1 MALSTPI
8 LTSVKNYLGIHKED
22 DSFDEILVDNTKM
35 SLFEMTDIGVIDDAD
50 GEPDF
55 SEVTN
60 KTTWEEVMRKL
71 YPRLDSKV
79 KNLLPYVETFICI
92 SVRLL
97 FDPPVSQMILQM
109 LKDKKNEL
117 IYRLN
122 RHLDE
127 TTWTGGDK
135 NGRD

>member
-35 SLFEMTDIGVIDDAD
+35 SLLEITDIGVIDDAD

-79 KNLLPYVETFICI
+79 KNLLPYIETFVCI
-92 SVRLL
+92 SVRIL
-97 FDPPVSQMILQM
+97 FDPPASQIILQM

-122 RHLDE
+122 RHLDN
-127 TTWTGGDK
+127 TNWIVGD
-135 NGRD
+135 NNE

>member
-8 LTSVKNYLGIHKED
+8 LTSVKNYLGIYKED

-35 SLFEMTDIGVIDDAD
+35 SLLEMTDIGVIDNAD

-97 FDPPVSQMILQM
+97 FDPPASQMILQM

>member
-1 MALSTPI
+1 MALLTPI

-35 SLFEMTDIGVIDDAD
+35 SLLEMTDIGVIDDAD

-97 FDPPVSQMILQM
+97 FDPPASQMILQM

>member
-1 MALSTPI
+1 
-8 LTSVKNYLGIHKED
+8 
-22 DSFDEILVDNTKM
+22 
-35 SLFEMTDIGVIDDAD
+35 MTDIGVIDDAD

-97 FDPPVSQMILQM
+97 FDPPASQMILQM

>member
-1 MALSTPI
+1 MALLTPI

-22 DSFDEILVDNTKM
+22 ESFDEILIDNTRM
-35 SLFEMTDIGVIDDAD
+35 SLLEMTDIGVIDDAD

-71 YPRLDSKV
+71 YPKLDSKV

-97 FDPPVSQMILQM
+97 FDPPASKMILHM

-127 TTWTGGDK
+127 TTWTRGDK
-135 NGRD
+135 NE

>member
-22 DSFDEILVDNTKM
+22 DSFDEILIDNTRM
-35 SLFEMTDIGVIDDAD
+35 SLLEMTDIGVIDDAD

-71 YPRLDSKV
+71 YPKLDLKV
-79 KNLLPYVETFICI
+79 KNLLPYVEIFVCI

-97 FDPPVSQMILQM
+97 FDPPASQMILQM

-122 RHLDE
+122 RHLDN
-127 TTWTGGDK
+127 TVWAGDDK
-135 NGRD
+135 NE

>member
-35 SLFEMTDIGVIDDAD
+35 SLLEMTDIGVINDAD

-55 SEVTN
+55 NEVTN

-71 YPRLDSKV
+71 YPKLDSKV

-97 FDPPVSQMILQM
+97 FDPPASRMILQM

-127 TTWTGGDK
+127 TTWTGGDT

>member
-1 MALSTPI
+1 MTLSTPI

-35 SLFEMTDIGVIDDAD
+35 SLLEMTDIGVIDNAD

-97 FDPPVSQMILQM
+97 FDPPASQMILQM

-122 RHLDE
+122 RHLDN
-127 TTWTGGDK
+127 TNWIIGD
-135 NGRD
+135 NNE

>member
-8 LTSVKNYLGIHKED
+8 LTSVKNYLGIYKED

-35 SLFEMTDIGVIDDAD
+35 SLLEMTDIGVIDDAD

-97 FDPPVSQMILQM
+97 FDPPASQMILQM

>member
-1 MALSTPI
+1 MALLTPI

-35 SLFEMTDIGVIDDAD
+35 SLLEMTDIGVIDDAD

-97 FDPPVSQMILQM
+97 FDPPASQMILQM

-127 TTWTGGDK
+127 TTWTGGDM

>member
-8 LTSVKNYLGIHKED
+8 LTSVKNYLGIYKED
-22 DSFDEILVDNTKM
+22 DSFDEILIDNTKM
-35 SLFEMTDIGVIDDAD
+35 SLLEMTDIGVIDDAD

-71 YPRLDSKV
+71 YPKLDSKV

-92 SVRLL
+92 SVRLI
-97 FDPPVSQMILQM
+97 FDPPVSKIILQM

-122 RHLDE
+122 RHLDN
-127 TTWTGGDK
+127 TVWTGDNK
-135 NGRD
+135 K

>member
-35 SLFEMTDIGVIDDAD
+35 SLLEMTDIGVIDDTD

-97 FDPPVSQMILQM
+97 FDPPASQMILQM

-122 RHLDE
+122 RHLDN
-127 TTWTGGDK
+127 TNWIVGD
-135 NGRD
+135 NNE

>member
-8 LTSVKNYLGIHKED
+8 LTSVKKYLGIYKED

-35 SLFEMTDIGVIDDAD
+35 SLLEMTDIGVIDDAD

-97 FDPPVSQMILQM
+97 FDPPASKIILQM

>member
-1 MALSTPI
+1 MALLTPI

-22 DSFDEILVDNTKM
+22 DSFDEILVDNIKM
-35 SLFEMTDIGVIDDAD
+35 SLLEMTDIGVIDDAD

-97 FDPPVSQMILQM
+97 FDPPASQMILQM

>member
-8 LTSVKNYLGIHKED
+8 LASVKNYLGIHKED

-35 SLFEMTDIGVIDDAD
+35 SLLEMTDIGVIDDAD

-97 FDPPVSQMILQM
+97 FDPPASQMILQM

-122 RHLDE
+122 RHLDNMN
-127 TTWTGGDK
+127 WIIGD
-135 NGRD
+135 NNE

>member
-8 LTSVKNYLGIHKED
+8 LISVKNYLGIHKED
-22 DSFDEILVDNTKM
+22 DSFNEILVDNTKM
-35 SLFEMTDIGVIDDAD
+35 SLLEMTDIGVIDDAD

-97 FDPPVSQMILQM
+97 FDPPASQMILQM

>member
-35 SLFEMTDIGVIDDAD
+35 SLLEMTDIGVIDDAD

-79 KNLLPYVETFICI
+79 KKLLPYVETFICI

-97 FDPPVSQMILQM
+97 FDPPASQMILQM

>member
-22 DSFDEILVDNTKM
+22 ESFDEILIDNTKM
-35 SLFEMTDIGVIDDAD
+35 SLLEMTDIGVIDDAD

-79 KNLLPYVETFICI
+79 KNLLPYVETFIYI

-97 FDPPVSQMILQM
+97 FDPPASKIILQM

-127 TTWTGGDK
+127 TTWTGGDN